1 MKILDTWRAI
11 RFRYKFMV
19 GGSLAILAVLL
30 AVDPDNGVGIGLA
43 VAGTAFGLVKILLA
57 HWSRKALN
65 DYPEADMRSLFA
77 KASEHPIGAGLA
89 LVALALMF
97 SAALGA
103 FNTAR
108 AAPAQNQ
115 LQPHARAIALAPI
128 LRVETQR
135 GWPEL
140 PWPHYVP
147 ALISHESC
155 ISYTHSRC
163 WAPTSRLKTQ
173 REEGAGLGQLTRA
186 YRQDGSLRFDALAE
200 MRDRHPALRELDWAT
215 IYQRPDLQIR
225 ALVLMSRGNWNDLR
239 GVDDYWERLAM
250 VDAAYNGGMGGLQN
264 ERRACKLRTGCDPQR
279 WYGHV
284 ERVCLKSRAALYAG
298 RSACDINRHHVVDVQ
313 NTRMPRYRRLMAAV

>member
-1 MKILDTWRAI
+1 MKLFDYWRNL
-11 RFRYKFMV
+11 RFRYKFIM

-43 VAGTAFGLVKILLA
+43 VAGTAFGLVKVLMA

-65 DYPEADMRSLFA
+65 DYPEADMRTLFA
-77 KASEHPIGAGLA
+77 KAGEHPIGAGLA

-108 AAPAQNQ
+108 AAPVQAQQ
-115 LQPHARAIALAPI
+115 QPHVRAVALAPM
-128 LRVETQR
+128 LKAETAR

-163 WAPTSRLKTQ
+163 WAPTSRLKSA

-186 YRQDGSLRFDALAE
+186 YRADGSLRFDALAE

-225 ALVLMSRGNWNDLR
+225 TLVLMSRGNWHELR

-250 VDAAYNGGMGGLQN
+250 TDAAYNGGMGGLAN
-264 ERRACKLRTGCDPQR
+264 ERRACKLRAGCDPQR
-279 WYGHV
+279 WWGHV
-284 ERVCLKSRAALYAG
+284 EKVCLKSRAALYAG
-298 RSACDINRHHVVDVQ
+298 RSACDISRHHPRDVLLV
-313 NTRMPRYRRLMAAV
+313 RMPKYKRLMT

>member
-1 MKILDTWRAI
+1 MKLIELWRSV

-30 AVDPDNGVGIGLA
+30 ALDPDNGIGIGLA

-65 DYPEADMRSLFA
+65 DYPEADMQTLFRRA
-77 KASEHPIGAGLA
+77 GEHPIGAGLA

-108 AAPAQNQ
+108 AAPGAQQ
-115 LQPHARAIALAPI
+115 QPHARAIALAPI
-128 LRVETQR
+128 LQAETAR

-163 WAPTSRLKTQ
+163 WAPTSRLKSQ

-186 YRQDGSLRFDALAE
+186 YRPDGSLRFDALAE

-215 IYQRPDLQIR
+215 VYQRPDLQIR
-225 ALVLMSRGNWNDLR
+225 ALVLMSRGNWHQLR

-250 VDAAYNGGMGGLQN
+250 TDAAYNGGMGGLAN
-264 ERRACKLRTGCDPQR
+264 ERRACKLRAGCDPQR
-279 WYGHV
+279 WWGHV
-284 ERVCLKSRAALYAG
+284 ERVCLKSRATLYAG
-298 RSACDINRHHVVDVQ
+298 RSACDINRHHPIDV
-313 NTRMPRYRRLMAAV
+313 TARMPRYKRLMA